1 MTEKQQNE
9 NENENEFEY
18 DVNLQFLSRVR
29 EDVFKDPK
37 TQAVVIVKRN
47 DDSSVFTVADEDNLL
62 LSFSS

>member
-9 NENENEFEY
+9 NEIKY
-18 DVNLQFLSRVR
+18 DVNLQFLNGVR

-47 DDSSVFTVADEDNLL
+47 DDPSVYTVTDEENIL

>member
-1 MTEKQQNE
+1 MTEKQPNK
-9 NENENEFEY
+9 NEFKD

-29 EDVFKDPK
+29 DNIFKDPK

-47 DDSSVFTVADEDNLL
+47 DDSSVYTVADEENLL